1 MRHQAWH
8 RRGLLVIFAVF
19 AFLIVSGTVLSS
31 LQWIH
36 KPFPGFF
43 LHENLTVGPYSLPHW
58 TGGVSGLQ
66 SLDLIIKIDDSP
78 VGGRAELYERV
89 RNLPVGTALTYTIG
103 RRSHTCRINHSQHD
117 VYLARLVFKFWGLRF
132 HRIGILVNRCGALLF
147 SSKLAGS
154 FATVLHGDR
163 RVRLV

>member
-1 MRHQAWH
+1 MGYQAWH

-78 VGGRAELYERV
+78 VGGRAELYERA
-89 RNLPVGTALTYTIG
+89 RALDIGMWQTAHSFSISPAAPG
-103 RRSHTCRINHSQHD
+103 WSIVSRRTDACQYGSRAAFAIID
-117 VYLARLVFKFWGLRF
+117 ARQATP
-132 HRIGILVNRCGALLF
+132 IDT
-147 SSKLAGS
+147 S
-154 FATVLHGDR
+154 FQRDI
-163 RVRLV
+163 